1 MGTEGIV
8 ENGIGLGKLSVG
20 AHGSVPKKL
29 AFAGFA
35 ACRTLFSL
43 SCCLGSS
50 FVK

>member
-29 AFAGFA
+29 AFA